1 MKFSVGCYP
10 VLVVVIC
17 LGCQS
22 GTDRPVRTSF
32 SAKPLAKPAAAT
44 AAVPRPSRPVPV
56 VIKPPTGLQVELLEQ
71 RLSRAES
78 QRMTIRPVAATVPLA
93 QNNPATPRR
102 LLEPT
107 QPASAT
113 WATDISTTLASYTAA
128 FNRHDPVALATHW
141 TTDGENLDL
150 DTGNRTVGRDAVEQ
164 VFDRLF
170 TADGT
175 AQIDFDIEA
184 VRPIREDVAVVDGV
198 SRLALAGRQPTRS
211 RFSAVLVRHEGRWL
225 IESVREAT
233 APASPSVRDRLAP
246 LAWLRGSW
254 EDVSDGLTISMQCDW
269 AAEGGFLIR
278 RHLITDEPQ
287 PPGGVARSTAGIPAL
302 LPAPTPDGAAPV
314 VVQRRTITEFI
325 GWDQGRGEIRSWM
338 FCSDGR
344 TAEFRWLRSGA
355 GWLLTHANDPAA
367 ATAEPAQLMLERV
380 GADELTLQLQS
391 GIVDDLLPAA
401 DFVRTARPIDGDAN
415 D

>member
-1 MKFSVGCYP
+1 MKPDDASSRPPSRGFWAEAWERYRGRP
-10 VLVVVIC
+10 IGMIALAFVVFLTVVASFAPAIAGTKPVIC
-17 LGCQS
+17 RYKGRLYMPCLGYFNRRWEAPVFTKDKFRGTYPQNLKDKDPDS
-22 GTDRPVRTSF
+22 WAIWPLVFQDPYRRVRDNEWPGRPENPSRDEGRPNAINLFGTDQY
-32 SAKPLAKPAAAT
+32 
-44 AAVPRPSRPVPV
+44 
-56 VIKPPTGLQVELLEQ
+56 G
-71 RLSRAES
+71 
-78 QRMTIRPVAATVPLA
+78 
-93 QNNPATPRR
+93 
-102 LLEPT
+102 
-107 QPASAT
+107 
-113 WATDISTTLASYTAA
+113 
-128 FNRHDPVALATHW
+128 
-141 TTDGENLDL
+141 
-150 DTGNRTVGRDAVEQ
+150 VEQ

-184 VRPIREDVAVVDGV
+184 VRPIREDVAVADGV

-302 LPAPTPDGAAPV
+302 LPTPTPDGAAPV

-344 TAEFRWLRSGA
+344 TAEFRWLRSGT

>member
-1 MKFSVGCYP
+1 MRLSVTCYP

-22 GTDRPVRTSF
+22 STDRPVRTSF
-32 SAKPLAKPAAAT
+32 SAKPMARPATAS

-56 VIKPPTGLQVELLEQ
+56 VIRPPVGLQLDLLER
-71 RLSRAES
+71 RLSQAES
-78 QRMTIRPVAATVPLA
+78 QRTIRPVAATLPLDKSK
-93 QNNPATPRR
+93 QATPRR
-102 LLEPT
+102 LLEPM

-170 TADGT
+170 TVDRT

-184 VRPIREDVAVVDGV
+184 VRPIRDDVAVVDGV

-211 RFSAVLVRHEGRWL
+211 RFSAVLVRHDGRWL

-278 RHLITDEPQ
+278 RHLITDEHQ
-287 PPGGVARSTAGIPAL
+287 PPGGAARTTAGIPAL
-302 LPAPTPDGAAPV
+302 LPAPTPDGTAPT
-314 VVQRRTITEFI
+314 VVQQRTITEFI
-325 GWDQGRGEIRSWM
+325 GWDQGRGEVHSWM

-344 TAEFRWLRSGA
+344 TAEFSWLRSGA
-355 GWLLTHANDPAA
+355 GWLLTHANDPAIA
-367 ATAEPAQLMLERV
+367 ATEPAQLMLERV
-380 GADELTLQLQS
+380 GADELTLQLRS

-401 DFVRTARPIDGDAN
+401 DFVRTARPIDEDEN